1 MAPSVDTAA
10 TTAATAPAT
19 TIPVKKVLKSTGPTL
34 RKRKSTTTSNA
45 SDASG
50 SLDSTFGEVEVQD
63 QTFLWGCEL
72 KRSKDTFVAK
82 YPGEGEAEYPEFHED
97 YPERHHLVLKGATLG
112 ADAQEKDRN
121 VVEVHFQTAS
131 GEEQRLT
138 IASLTIGMTETC
150 RLDLS
155 MSWTKGRDITFKLVK
170 GSGPVSLLGN
180 HIVTASVDGDADDS
194 LFVPDAETATE
205 DEMEQSGMSTDGDDV
220 EATEVKD
227 LEADKEKPVTG
238 SK

>member
-72 KRSKDTFVAK
+72 KR
-82 YPGEGEAEYPEFHED
+82 
-97 YPERHHLVLKGATLG
+97 R
-112 ADAQEKDRN
+112 
-121 VVEVHFQTAS
+121 
-131 GEEQRLT
+131 
-138 IASLTIGMTETC
+138 
-150 RLDLS
+150 
-155 MSWTKGRDITFKLVK
+155 
-170 GSGPVSLLGN
+170 
-180 HIVTASVDGDADDS
+180 
-194 LFVPDAETATE
+194 
-205 DEMEQSGMSTDGDDV
+205 
-220 EATEVKD
+220 
-227 LEADKEKPVTG
+227 
-238 SK
+238 